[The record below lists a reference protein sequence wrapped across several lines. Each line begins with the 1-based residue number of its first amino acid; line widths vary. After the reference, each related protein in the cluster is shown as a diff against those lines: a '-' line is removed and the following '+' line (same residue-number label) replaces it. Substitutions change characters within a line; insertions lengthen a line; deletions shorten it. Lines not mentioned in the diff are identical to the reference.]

1 MVWWRGGVVCWVA
14 VWQLRRGRW
23 VWNMEYQ
30 GTITHQELKIPDA
43 PMEFKKGM
51 ARARLEIFPNGMH
64 ERHGIRKV
72 NCPAP
77 GIG

>member
-1 MVWWRGGVVCWVA
+1 M
-14 VWQLRRGRW
+14 W
-23 VWNMEYQ
+23 VWNIKAQ
-30 GTITHQELKIPDA
+30 QNSSGTENPRCADGY
-43 PMEFKKGM
+43 FKKGM

-64 ERHGIRKV
+64 ERHRIRKV

>member
-1 MVWWRGGVVCWVA
+1 
-14 VWQLRRGRW
+14 
-23 VWNMEYQ
+23 MEYQ
-30 GTITHQELKIPDA
+30 GTITHQELKNPDA

-64 ERHGIRKV
+64 KRHGIRKV